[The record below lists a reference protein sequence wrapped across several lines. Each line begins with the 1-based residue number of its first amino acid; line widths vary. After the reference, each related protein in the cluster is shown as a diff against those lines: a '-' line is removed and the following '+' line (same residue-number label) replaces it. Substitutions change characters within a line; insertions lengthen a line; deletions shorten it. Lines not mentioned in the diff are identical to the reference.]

1 MVPRLLLVID
11 NLTNWYIRFNR
22 KRLKGQAGLGVED
35 TKEAL
40 NTLLLVLF
48 TAVRAL
54 APFTPFITEHI
65 YGLLRPYLTA
75 YLVDA
80 KDFRSV
86 HFLPFPTV
94 QESLFDQ
101 VTERRVAAMQNVINL
116 GRAAREKRNISV
128 RVPLLSMVVIAD
140 AQHLADVESLES
152 YVKEELNVRDLILT
166 SDETKHNIKLEARV
180 DWPTLGKK
188 LKKNVKVVKDA
199 LPKLTQDQLKDYVRD
214 GKMTVA
220 GIELDDTDLTIVR
233 VLPEDKAASK
243 EEHGPQFEAA
253 FSSSTIILLDV
264 APHPELLNDGLAR
277 DIVNRLQ
284 RMRKKAGLV
293 PTDDIH
299 MQYSVVANPDEVE
312 IDSLIATRQPVFE
325 SSLRAPLEPLAGGA
339 KGATTLLE
347 EEQTVGNLVL
357 MLRLAK
363 M

>member
-65 YGLLRPYLTA
+65 YGLLKPYLAA
-75 YLVDA
+75 YVADA
-80 KDFRSV
+80 RDSRSV
-86 HFLPFPTV
+86 HFLSFPTV
-94 QESLFDQ
+94 QQELFDEA
-101 VTERRVAAMQNVINL
+101 TERRVAAMQNVINL
-116 GRAAREKRNISV
+116 GRIAREKRNISV

-140 AQHLADVESLES
+140 AQHLSDVESLES

-166 SDETKHNIKLEARV
+166 SDETKYDIKLEARV

-199 LPKLTQDQLKDYVRD
+199 LPKLTQDQLKAYVRD
-214 GKMTVA
+214 GKISVA
-220 GIELDDTDLTIVR
+220 GIELEDTDLTIVR
-233 VLPEDKAASK
+233 VLPEDKATSK
-243 EEHGPQFEAA
+243 DKDGPQFEAA
-253 FSSSTIILLDV
+253 FSNDAIVLLDV

-277 DIVNRLQ
+277 DLVNRLQ

-299 MQYSVVANPDEVE
+299 MQYSVLANPDEVE

-325 SSLRAPLEPLAGGA
+325 TSLRGPLEPLAGGA

-347 EEQTVGNLVL
+347 EEQAVGNLVL

-363 M
+363 V